1 MSILGFIGGL
11 IKPVTNLIDN
21 LHTSD
26 EEKGILH
33 NELARIEQQFTTK
46 MIEYET
52 ELLKAQ
58 SQIIQSETTGKSWLQ
73 RTWRPI
79 TMLTFLVLVICD
91 QFGLLA
97 FRLAPEAWVL
107 LQIGLGG
114 YVAGRSLEKWQSIKN
129 GNNNKKE

>member
-1 MSILGFIGGL
+1 MSILGFISGA
-11 IKPVTNLIDN
+11 IKPIAQLIDDIT
-21 LHTSD
+21 TSD
-26 EEKGILH
+26 EEKGQLR
-33 NELARIEQQFTTK
+33 NELVRIEQRFASK

-91 QFGLLA
+91 QFGLLV

-114 YVAGRSLEKWQSIKN
+114 YVVGRSFEKWQAIK
-129 GNNNKKE
+129 GKKHE